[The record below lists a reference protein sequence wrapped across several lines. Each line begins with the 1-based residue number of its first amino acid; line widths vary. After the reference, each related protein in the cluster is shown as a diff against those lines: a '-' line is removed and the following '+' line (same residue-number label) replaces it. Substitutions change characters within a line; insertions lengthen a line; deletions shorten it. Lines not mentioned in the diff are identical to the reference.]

1 MLAESLTTHSS
12 VRSNESC
19 KLKLEVFCTVLREM
33 KLLPSSAD
41 HHNVLVMASVVLY
54 VHCMLESNQREISFV
69 RYPLNWFDLL
79 GRDLQPRA
87 SCGHNGQLNAF
98 KLNISVNT
106 PSRDFLYMF
115 NSISCWIFIGLRW
128 GMRGLH
134 VRANPTNYT
143 NSIFRPLFTIKR
155 FDRFSFHKNGSVVSC
170 I

>member
-1 MLAESLTTHSS
+1 MSLTTHSS

-19 KLKLEVFCTVLREM
+19 KLKLEVSIREM

-106 PSRDFLYMF
+106 PSRDFFYIYFQF
-115 NSISCWIFIGLRW
+115 NFMLNFYWPLLGHERPSCE
-128 GMRGLH
+128 RG
-134 VRANPTNYT
+134 NPTNYKFNFPST
-143 NSIFRPLFTIKR
+143 
-155 FDRFSFHKNGSVVSC
+155 FHY
-170 I
+170 